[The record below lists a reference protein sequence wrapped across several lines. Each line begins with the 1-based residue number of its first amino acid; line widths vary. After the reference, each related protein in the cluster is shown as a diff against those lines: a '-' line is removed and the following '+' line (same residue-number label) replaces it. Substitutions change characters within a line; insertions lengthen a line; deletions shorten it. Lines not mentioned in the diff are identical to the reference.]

1 MLPRSLGWFWVSL
14 WPVVEGTLVI
24 ERFAAAAN
32 VVVRHAGA
40 YTDLIISDLESM
52 GNALVSRVWAGIIMV
67 AALLL
72 TVMLGCVWIIAITWN
87 TDQRGAAIAILA
99 TFFLGVAALAY
110 RHLRSLARTFPR
122 ALSRTARAWGQDRL
136 FLEDVL
142 NRRSPDAP

>member
-1 MLPRSLGWFWVSL
+1 M
-14 WPVVEGTLVI
+14 I

-40 YTDLIISDLESM
+40 YTDLIMSDLESM
-52 GNALVSRVWAGIIMV
+52 WNGLVGQVWAGIVLV

-87 TDQRGAAIAILA
+87 TDRRGTAIAILA

-110 RHLRSLARTFPR
+110 RHLRSLAGSFPR
-122 ALSRTARAWGQDRL
+122 GLSRTARAWGQDRL

-142 NRRSPDAP
+142 NRRSTDAS